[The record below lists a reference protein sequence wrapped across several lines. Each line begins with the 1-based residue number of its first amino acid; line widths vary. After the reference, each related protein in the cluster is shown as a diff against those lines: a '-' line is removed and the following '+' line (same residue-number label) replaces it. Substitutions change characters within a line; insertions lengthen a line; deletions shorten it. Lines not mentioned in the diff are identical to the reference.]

1 MANTMRKA
9 KLGSRAGMIA
19 ATVAAVALALTGC
32 NAAGGGGTS
41 ANGVTDLKMIMQPGP
56 EATAMSKV
64 TAAYNSGPGAKDK
77 IHVDVT
83 QLSRADSFA
92 KEATLMST
100 KSSDYDFYQ
109 TASYYIAQ
117 HAQYL
122 EPLKLDASQYF
133 KSSLDS
139 LQVDG
144 KQYGIPL
151 DPSVHMVFYRTDLIN
166 QMLQDK
172 ATFEKIS
179 QEVLGKTLEPKS
191 PDQWDWDDY
200 IASAAYFTQ
209 QYNPASPTKYGTE
222 LQAKNLVYNAMVW
235 DDVLYN
241 LGGSWLNSSGKPD
254 LTSPQAEQAVNVYRT
269 IYTKGLTSPD
279 SDQAEF
285 PETQAALS
293 SGNAAFA
300 LQWNAGY
307 DQLNDP
313 SQSPKTAGKIGIARV
328 PGPKHLSHVHTLA
341 VGVNKYG
348 KHIAQ
353 AQKFIAYLDTV
364 PAMQTYVA
372 GGGLASMPA
381 ALQGQKSASI
391 TAMEGILKNGTYA
404 EPTLPRAFDIYTALA
419 NDLSGAWV
427 GQGSVQS
434 ALQKA
439 NADLTKL
446 SGK

>member
-1 MANTMRKA
+1 MRA
-9 KLGSRAGMIA
+9 KLARRVAIV
-19 ATVAAVALALTGC
+19 ATAVTAVALALTGC
-32 NAAGGGGTS
+32 NASGGGGTS
-41 ANGVTDLKMIMQPGP
+41 ANGTTDLKLIMNPGP
-56 EATAMSKV
+56 EANAMSKV
-64 TAAYNSGPGAKDK
+64 MAAYNAGPGAKDK
-77 IHVDVT
+77 IHVAVD
-83 QLSRADSFA
+83 QLSRTDTFA

-122 EPLKLDASQYF
+122 EPLSLNDSQYF
-133 KSSLDS
+133 KSSLSS
-139 LQVDG
+139 LNVDG
-144 KQYGIPL
+144 KQYAIPL
-151 DPSVHMVFYRTDLIN
+151 DPSVHMVFYRKDLISG
-166 QMLQDK
+166 MLQDK
-172 ATFEKIS
+172 ATFEKVS

-191 PDQWDWDDY
+191 PDQWNWDDY

-235 DDVLYN
+235 DDVLWN
-241 LGGSWLNSSGKPD
+241 LGGSWLGSNGKPD
-254 LTSPQAEQAVNVYRT
+254 LTSQAAQQAVNVYRT

-285 PETQAALS
+285 PETQAALT

-300 LQWNAGY
+300 IQWNAGY
-307 DQLNDP
+307 DQLNDA

-328 PGPKHLSHVHTLA
+328 PGTKHLSHVHTLA
-341 VGVNKYG
+341 IGVNKYG
-348 KHIAQ
+348 KHVAQ

-364 PAMQTYVA
+364 AAMKTYVA
-372 GGGLASMPA
+372 AGGLASMPA
-381 ALQGQKSASI
+381 ALQGQNSASI
-391 TAMEGILKNGTYA
+391 PALEGILKDGTYA
-404 EPTLPRAFDIYTALA
+404 EPKLPRAFDIYTAIA

-427 GQGSVQS
+427 GQGTVDG
-434 ALQKA
+434 ALQQA

>member
-1 MANTMRKA
+1 MNTQLA
-9 KLGSRAGMIA
+9 KRA
-19 ATVAAVALALTGC
+19 AAVAAAATALALALAGC
-32 NAAGGGGTS
+32 NASAGGSGTG
-41 ANGVTDLKMIMQPGP
+41 ANGVTNLKLIMNPGP
-56 EATAMSKV
+56 EANAMSKV
-64 TAAYNSGPGAKDK
+64 MDAYNKGPGTKDK
-77 IHVDVT
+77 IHVAVD
-83 QLSRADSFA
+83 QLSRTDTYA

-100 KSSDYDFYQ
+100 KSPDYDFYQ

-122 EPLKLDASQYF
+122 EPLKLDAGQYF

-139 LQVDG
+139 LSVNG
-144 KQYGIPL
+144 TQYAIPL
-151 DPSVHMVFYRTDLIN
+151 DPSVHMVFYRTDLIPG
-166 QMLQDK
+166 MLKDK
-172 ATFEKIS
+172 ATFEKVS
-179 QEVLGKTLEPKS
+179 REVLGTALDPKS
-191 PDQWDWDDY
+191 PDEWTWNDY

-209 QYNPASPTKYGTE
+209 KYNPSSPTKYGTE

-235 DDVLYN
+235 DDVLWN
-241 LGGSWLNSSGKPD
+241 LGGDWLDSSGKPD
-254 LTSPQAEQAVNVYRT
+254 LTSAAAKDAVNVYRT

-293 SGNAAFA
+293 SGNAAFV

-307 DQLNDP
+307 DQLNDA

-328 PGPKHLSHVHTLA
+328 PGPQHLSHVHTLA
-341 VGVNKYG
+341 IGVNKYG
-348 KHIAQ
+348 KHVTQ

-364 PAMQTYVA
+364 DAMKTYVA
-372 GGGLASMPA
+372 AGGLASMPG
-381 ALQGQKSASI
+381 ALEGQNSASI
-391 TAMEGILKNGTYA
+391 TALQGILQDGTYA

-427 GQGSVQS
+427 GQGSVDD
-434 ALQKA
+434 ALAKA
-439 NADLTKL
+439 NADLAQL